1 MQEQEQ
7 GIEYYKRMVDFSH
20 ELVGADSIAEL
31 GELAVRQAVAVRGRD
46 APHCF

>member
-1 MQEQEQ
+1 M
-7 GIEYYKRMVDFSH
+7 IEPYTTKVIRMVDFSH